1 MAGAGKTPEEE
12 AYERKQEYKAYLH
25 KHGVIEALNNA
36 TVALFEE
43 SPFPENPLA
52 YIARRISP
60 DYVALEEKC
69 RDLEG
74 IVASL
79 KHSHGRK

>member
-1 MAGAGKTPEEE
+1 M
-12 AYERKQEYKAYLH
+12 
-25 KHGVIEALNNA
+25 IEALNNA

-43 SPFPENPLA
+43 APFPANPLT

-60 DYVALEEKC
+60 DFVALEEKV

-74 IVASL
+74 VVTSL
-79 KHSHGRK
+79 KRSSHK